1 LEALIRS
8 EEEAEALA
16 AAEKEKANAA
26 KASKEP
32 SDDESSTPKSSKGLI
47 AECGSCKYTI
57 FVAPGRESKF
67 YGAGFKCP
75 ECGAS
80 KDKFTTKEQ

>member
-1 LEALIRS
+1 MEALIRS

-16 AAEKEKANAA
+16 AAEKDKANAA
-26 KASKEP
+26 KASEP
-32 SDDESSTPKSSKGLI
+32 SDDESSKPKSGKGVI

-67 YGAGFKCP
+67 YGSGFKCP